1 MEKSATGLKRL
12 YGANP
17 LHLLT
22 LLACFALVGYIISV
36 LGPHQLW
43 NSKVWWHS
51 ILVWFIGAIVLHDLV
66 LFPFY
71 ALADRSLGA
80 GWRAIT
86 GQMPFKQ
93 PRVSPINY
101 IRLPVMGSG
110 LLFVVFLPGIIR
122 QGKGVYHAATG
133 LTQQPFLTR
142 WLLITAVM
150 FGISAVAYAVRSV
163 LSGSQPS
170 EDLDTSATHSG
181 GEGIPI
187 E

>member
-1 MEKSATGLKRL
+1 MEETTTGLKRL

-22 LLACFALVGYIISV
+22 LLACFALVGYVISV

-51 ILVWFIGAIVLHDLV
+51 ILIWFVGAIVLHDLV

-71 ALADRSLGA
+71 ALADRSLAA

-86 GQMPFKQ
+86 GQMPSKQ

-110 LLFVVFLPGIIR
+110 LLFVVFLPGILR

-133 LTQQPFLTR
+133 LTQQPYLAR
-142 WLLITAVM
+142 WLLITAAM
-150 FGISAVAYAVRSV
+150 FGISAIAYAVRSV
-163 LSGSQPS
+163 LSVSQPN
-170 EDLDTSATHSG
+170 EVLDTSATHSD
-181 GEGIPI
+181 GEDL
-187 E
+187 